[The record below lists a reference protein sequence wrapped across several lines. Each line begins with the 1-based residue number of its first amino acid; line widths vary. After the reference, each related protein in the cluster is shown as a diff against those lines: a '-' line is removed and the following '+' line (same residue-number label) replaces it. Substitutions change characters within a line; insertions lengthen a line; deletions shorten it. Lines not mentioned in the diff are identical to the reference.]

1 MAEHFLSENTKA
13 NAANPSFRHSIF
25 GGIAYC
31 AHCGAAVCSGGS
43 VYKGERKKYWYLVCN
58 NLTNRTINRCQHGAR
73 IKYEDLLEIVRC
85 DLNALLSFDEAEIEQ
100 ITQEAIRQANASL
113 GVENKEQTLAD
124 IETKS
129 KRIIKMIERAY
140 RDNAAGNLSDDLLDE
155 MMERFG
161 KERQALEEQRQKL
174 LTDTSEDQSI
184 RNAYTLFFDIA
195 KRYSH
200 IEKLDRDILHTFIE
214 RIEIGEKILPKG
226 QKIASPRTSY
236 RQSIRIFYRFIGEMN
251 GEAIRE
257 VNKAVNF

>member
-1 MAEHFLSENTKA
+1 M
-13 NAANPSFRHSIF
+13 
-25 GGIAYC
+25 
-31 AHCGAAVCSGGS
+31 CSGGS
-43 VYKGERKKYWYLVCN
+43 VYKGERRKYWYLVCN
-58 NLTNRTINRCQHGAR
+58 NLANRTINRCQHGAR

-140 RDNAAGNLSDDLLDE
+140 RDNAAGNLSDELLDE

-184 RNAYTLFFDIA
+184 RNAYTLFFDIEMCI
-195 KRYSH
+195 R
-200 IEKLDRDILHTFIE
+200 DRLYVA
-214 RIEIGEKILPKG
+214 GG
-226 QKIASPRTSY
+226 
-236 RQSIRIFYRFIGEMN
+236 
-251 GEAIRE
+251 
-257 VNKAVNF
+257 

>member
-1 MAEHFLSENTKA
+1 
-13 NAANPSFRHSIF
+13 
-25 GGIAYC
+25 
-31 AHCGAAVCSGGS
+31 
-43 VYKGERKKYWYLVCN
+43 
-58 NLTNRTINRCQHGAR
+58 
-73 IKYEDLLEIVRC
+73 
-85 DLNALLSFDEAEIEQ
+85 
-100 ITQEAIRQANASL
+100 
-113 GVENKEQTLAD
+113 ENKEQTLAD

-174 LTDTSEDQSI
+174 LSDTSEDQSI
-184 RNAYTLFFDIA
+184 RNAYALFFDIA

-200 IEKLDRDILHTFIE
+200 IEKLDRDILHTLVE

-257 VNKAVNF
+257 VNKAVNL